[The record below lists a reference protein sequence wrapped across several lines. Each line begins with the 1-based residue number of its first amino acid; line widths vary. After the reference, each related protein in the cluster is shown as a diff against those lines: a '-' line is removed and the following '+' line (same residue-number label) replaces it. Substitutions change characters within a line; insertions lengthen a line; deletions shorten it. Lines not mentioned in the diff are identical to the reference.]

1 MLVDGYGREVSYLRL
16 SVTDR
21 CNLNCFYCRAGQQDM
36 EYLPHENILT
46 YEEMVALA
54 RAARALRVEK
64 LRLTGGEPFARR
76 DFLAFLGL
84 LREHCPELDVRIT
97 TNATLLAG
105 KAAAVK
111 HLGIRRIN
119 ISMDTLDPARF
130 RDITGRDMLDRVLAA
145 IDECLGLGLRVKI
158 NVVAMK
164 GVNDAELPAF
174 VRLACDKPVDVRF
187 IEFMPIGAT
196 TRWSDATTWTAKEI
210 VEQAGAMVRLTPVER
225 HHRTEGPARLYT
237 IAGGQGRLGVISA
250 LSDHFCKSCNRLRVT
265 SDGRLRTCLFSDKE
279 YRLRPAL
286 RHPRLGPSHVV
297 EIMRRALRSKPM
309 GYELLEMRR
318 RAQVCDRVM
327 SSIGG

>member
-21 CNLNCFYCRAGQQDM
+21 CNLNCFYCRSGQELD
-36 EYLPHENILT
+36 YLAHENILS

-54 RAARALRVEK
+54 RAARALRVAK

-84 LREHCPELDVRIT
+84 LRENCPDLDVRIT
-97 TNATLLAG
+97 TNATLLGG
-105 KAAAVK
+105 KVAAVK
-111 HLGIRRIN
+111 HLGVRRIN

-130 RDITGRDMLDRVLAA
+130 REITGRDMLDRVLAA
-145 IDECLGLGLRVKI
+145 IDECLALHLRVKI

-164 GVNDAELPAF
+164 GVNDSELPAF

-187 IEFMPIGAT
+187 IEFMPIGAA
-196 TRWSDATTWTAKEI
+196 TRWNDAATWTAREI
-210 VEQAGAMVRLTPVER
+210 VARAGEMVRLAPVER
-225 HHRTEGPARLYT
+225 HSRTEGPARLYT
-237 IAGGQGRLGVISA
+237 IAGGRGRLGVISP

-286 RHPRLGPSHVV
+286 RHPHLGLERVV
-297 EIMRRALRSKPM
+297 DIMRRALRTKPL
-309 GYELLEMRR
+309 GHELLEMRR

>member
-21 CNLNCFYCRAGQQDM
+21 CNLNCFYCRTGQEM
-36 EYLPHENILT
+36 EYIPHENILT
-46 YEEMVALA
+46 YEEMVVLA

-84 LREHCPELDVRIT
+84 LREQCPELDVRIT

-119 ISMDTLDPARF
+119 ISMDTLDPAKF
-130 RDITGRDMLDRVLAA
+130 LEITGRDMLDRVLAA

-164 GVNDAELPAF
+164 GVNDMELPAF

-187 IEFMPIGAT
+187 IEFMPIGAS
-196 TRWSDATTWTAKEI
+196 TRWNDAATWTAREI
-210 VEQAGAMVRLTPVER
+210 IAQAGAMVRLTPLER
-225 HHRTEGPARLYT
+225 HGRSGGPARLFA
-237 IAGGQGRLGVISA
+237 IEGGQGRLGVISP
-250 LSDHFCKSCNRLRVT
+250 LSDHFCTSCNRLRVT

-286 RHPRLGPSHVV
+286 RHPRLGIDHVV
-297 EIMRRALRSKPM
+297 GIMRRALRTKPM
-309 GYELLEMRR
+309 GYELLELRR